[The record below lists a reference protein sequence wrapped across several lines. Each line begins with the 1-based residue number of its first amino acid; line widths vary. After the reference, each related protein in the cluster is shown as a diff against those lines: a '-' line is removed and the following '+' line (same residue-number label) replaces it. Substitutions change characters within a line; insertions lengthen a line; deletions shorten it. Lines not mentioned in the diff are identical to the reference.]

1 MLKTYPQRPDRIY
14 FFGTCL
20 VDAIY
25 PEAGIAAIRLI
36 QKHGVK
42 VVFPPDQSCCG
53 QPAYNSGFPDEAR
66 SVARHQIETFH
77 KPYPIVVPSGSCA
90 GMLRYH
96 YPALFEGWPEEKKA
110 KNFSGRVYELTEFL
124 IHVLKIQPEDR
135 GEPVKITWHSSCHAS
150 REMKVTQG
158 CKDLLRKLK
167 HVELVEMDREHE
179 CCGFGG
185 TFSVKQPEISAVMV
199 EDKISDILK
208 TGAGLVLSTDCGCLM
223 NMTGAMNKRRLA
235 VKGMHIAEFLW
246 ERLYG

>member
-1 MLKTYPQRPDRIY
+1 
-14 FFGTCL
+14 
-20 VDAIY
+20 
-25 PEAGIAAIRLI
+25 
-36 QKHGVK
+36 
-42 VVFPPDQSCCG
+42 
-53 QPAYNSGFPDEAR
+53 
-66 SVARHQIETFH
+66 
-77 KPYPIVVPSGSCA
+77 
-90 GMLRYH
+90 MLRYH
-96 YPALFEGWPEEKKA
+96 YPALFEGRPEEKKA
-110 KNFSGRVYELTEFL
+110 RNFSGRVYELTEFL

-158 CKDLLRKLK
+158 CKDVLRKLK

-223 NMTGAMNKRRLA
+223 NMTGAMNKRGLA